1 MPLDLRR
8 LTFIIPSHRLMTQLS
23 PQKRK
28 QRRLQLRDAQRRRRA
43 RLKDENKTFLQIIL
57 NQELLAALREQ
68 SDAHGKPMH
77 IVAAELLR
85 QALRAGRPGSPD
97 VTPESTAAD
106 LRPAEEEN
114 GVGGTG
120 QLGLSSQRNKPEDVT
135 PV

>member
-1 MPLDLRR
+1 MRLDLRQ
-8 LTFIIPSHRLMTQLS
+8 LTFIIESHRLMSQLS

-68 SDAHGKPMH
+68 SDARGKPMH
-77 IVAAELLR
+77 TVAAELLR
-85 QALRAGRPGSPD
+85 QALRADRAGSP
-97 VTPESTAAD
+97 ETAKEAKSAKT
-106 LRPAEEEN
+106 RVATGEN
-114 GVGGTG
+114 PDSDAGRRG
-120 QLGLSSQRNKPEDVT
+120 PEDVT